1 MITVR
6 FSSKLSEA
14 SDLSDFTSKSQAVR
28 KSSTTFTRDS
38 FCCRNRIF
46 REVHSLFA
54 PHLQGVVSLK
64 TSRIPRRIPHVPSSK
79 FLYTQQVPTFD
90 ILQLEEMK
98 VFHLHWINIHNI
110 QQKLQ
115 HPENRD
121 RSCFVS
127 KARKRGFEETTFM
140 LPFHDKSDI
149 VLFQHP

>member
-1 MITVR
+1 MITVW

-14 SDLSDFTSKSQAVR
+14 SDLSDFTSKSQGVR
-28 KSSTTFTRDS
+28 KSSTTFTRIFAAEIGFFVKFTPFCSTPPRGRFAQNLKDPTSDS
-38 FCCRNRIF
+38 TRT
-46 REVHSLFA
+46 
-54 PHLQGVVSLK
+54 QQQ
-64 TSRIPRRIPHVPSSK
+64 